1 MRSNIIKINP
11 NSIDGEIISRAVS
24 LLDQGEI
31 IGFPTDT
38 VYGVAGDIFNEVA
51 IDSIYSLKN
60 RPTNKPINALVSS
73 EKQLKM
79 IVESIPSNAESLIE
93 KFWPG
98 PLTIILKKKTEVSS
112 KVTSGLDTIG
122 VRMPNSRVALEI
134 INKFEKPLA
143 TTSANISDRP
153 STLTAD
159 DVYLNF
165 QESLPLIIDSQ
176 EEALGIEST
185 IISVVSPKPQILRI
199 GAITKEELSRVLDF

>member
-159 DVYLNF
+159 AVYLNF